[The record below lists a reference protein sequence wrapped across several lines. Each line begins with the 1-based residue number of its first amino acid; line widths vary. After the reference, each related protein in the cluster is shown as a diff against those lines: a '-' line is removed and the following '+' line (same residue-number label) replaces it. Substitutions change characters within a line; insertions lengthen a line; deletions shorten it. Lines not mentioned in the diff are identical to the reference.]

1 LKIEEKRGGRKSENV
16 FLYYL
21 TPPYFCLFD
30 VRRRVEKN
38 VLHWLK
44 NGGVLR
50 GSGRGVLKVKGLGFR
65 VYIPR

>member
-1 LKIEEKRGGRKSENV
+1 
-16 FLYYL
+16 
-21 TPPYFCLFD
+21 
-30 VRRRVEKN
+30 VEKN

-65 VYIPR
+65 VYNLR